1 MAEKELIAVLD
12 AETNWDDRLM
22 SVGVVTA
29 RDGEFLPLNRL
40 YFVIEPE
47 YERGGIYEDSLFLP
61 GLDPVMLSKEEAVA
75 ALTAFFKQQGIT
87 KLFAYNA
94 RFDRAVLS
102 ALRGFRWFDIMGLAR
117 YRQFNP
123 AIPETAECYST
134 GRMKRGFGVEPILRM
149 LSGDRCYCE
158 QHNALTDAED
168 ELSIM
173 RLLGHEAETYVFTEI

>member
-12 AETNWDDRLM
+12 TETNWDDRLM

-29 RDGEFLPLNRL
+29 RDGEFTPIERL
-40 YFVIEPE
+40 YFVIDPE
-47 YERGGIYEDSLFLP
+47 YTRGGIYEDSLFLP
-61 GLDPVMLSKEEAVA
+61 GVEPTVLSMDEAVA
-75 ALTAFFKQQGIT
+75 ALSAFFKERGIT
-87 KLFAYNA
+87 RLFAYNA

-102 ALRGFRWFDIMGLAR
+102 GITGFRWFDIMGLAQ

-123 AIPETAECYST
+123 AIPKTAECWST

-149 LSGDRCYCE
+149 LSGDPAYCE
-158 QHNALTDAED
+158 QHNALTDAVD

-173 RLLGHEAETYVFTEI
+173 RLLGHGAETYVFAEI